1 MSQIPAIAILDV
13 GKTNKKLFL
22 FDEQYKIVYEQTHR
36 FEEVKDEDGDPCE
49 DLQSLTRWVRDAH
62 SSLQA
67 LPDFLVKG
75 LNFSA
80 YGASFVH
87 LNGQGE
93 PFLPLYN
100 YLKPYPPKLKQQFFE
115 TYGGEK
121 KMARVTASPALGNLN
136 SGLQLYRLKY
146 EKELLA
152 YPGYSLHLP
161 QYLSYLVSGQACSDL
176 TSIGCHT
183 MLWDFEQN
191 SYHHWVEKE
200 GVDRRLAPI
209 LPSDGVFGAASRW
222 KTYPVGVGLHDS
234 SSALI
239 PYLSSFHQPFV
250 LISSGTWCISLNPF
264 NDSPLTD
271 EELQQDC
278 LQYKTY
284 AGNLAKASR
293 LFAGNDHEEEVKRLA
308 EHFNKAGDYYTSVS
322 YDPEKVRQLKLKLE
336 QESMGAALPG
346 PSAFR
351 QRDLHVFDSYEHAY
365 HQLLMDIMR
374 QQVISTGLVIKGTA
388 VKRLFVDGGFGK
400 NPIYMNLLALA
411 FPEVE
416 VYAASVAQATAM
428 GAALAIHRHWNQQP
442 LPADL
447 IDLKFYAALPAAN

>member
-22 FDEQYKIVYEQTHR
+22 FDEQYKIVFEQTHR
-36 FEEVKDEDGDPCE
+36 FEEIRDEDGDPCE
-49 DLQSLTRWVRDAH
+49 DLQSLTRWVTDAH
-62 SSLQA
+62 SGLAAMQ
-67 LPDFLVKG
+67 DFSVKA

-80 YGASFVH
+80 YGASLVH
-87 LNGQGE
+87 LDGQGE

-100 YLKPYPPKLKQQFFE
+100 YLKPYPAKLRQQFFE
-115 TYGGEK
+115 TYGGEE
-121 KMARVTASPALGNLN
+121 MMTRVTASPVLGNLN

-146 EKELLA
+146 EKDLLA
-152 YPGYSLHLP
+152 QPGYSLHLP
-161 QYLSYLVSGQACSDL
+161 QYLSFLVSGQPCSDL

-183 MLWDFEQN
+183 MLWDFEKN
-191 SYHHWVEKE
+191 NYHHWVPNE

-222 KTYPVGVGLHDS
+222 KAYPVGVGLHDS

-239 PYLSSFHQPFV
+239 PYLISFREPFV

-264 NDSPLTD
+264 NHAPLTS
-271 EELQQDC
+271 EELEKDC

-284 AGNLAKASR
+284 AGNQAKASR
-293 LFAGNDHEEEVKRLA
+293 LFAGNDHEEQVKRLSA
-308 EHFNKAGDYYTSVS
+308 HFNKAVDYYASVP
-322 YDPEKVRQLKLKLE
+322 YDPETVRHLKATVE
-336 QESMGAALPG
+336 QESSGASFPG

-351 QRDLHVFDSYEHAY
+351 LRELHVFRSYEEAY

-374 QQVISTGLVIKGTA
+374 QQVLSTGLVMKGTA

-400 NPIYMNLLALA
+400 NLIYMNLLALA

-428 GAALAIHRHWNQQP
+428 GAALAIHRHWNSQP

-447 IDLKFYAALPAAN
+447 IDLKFYAVLPAAD